1 MKPRLLGFI
10 FDILVRALYIKPTIK
25 LERKPRMADFPV
37 CGEAIARAIGC
48 KDLEFLEAYYS
59 VLERQNVNAV
69 EATLVGPA
77 IVNFVNTWPQGTIE

>member
-10 FDILVRALYIKPTIK
+10 FDILVRALYIKLTIK

-37 CGEAIARAIGC
+37 WGEAIARAIGC

-69 EATLVGPA
+69 EATLVGLA